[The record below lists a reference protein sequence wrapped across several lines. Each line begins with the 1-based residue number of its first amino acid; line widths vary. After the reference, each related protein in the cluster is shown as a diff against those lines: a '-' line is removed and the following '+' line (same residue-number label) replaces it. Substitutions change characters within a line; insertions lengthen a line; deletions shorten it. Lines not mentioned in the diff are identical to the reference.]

1 MTTRIDAIVEKAY
14 KYLDRFYESYG
25 EKIPKRKI
33 PTREKTLFD
42 NSTFEENL
50 ILNELKKKS
59 QPNCKHPGCLELPRK
74 GNRFCDL
81 HFQTKPV
88 SKPPLP
94 KASPALPKP
103 TLPKPTLPKPTLPK
117 PTLPKPQPFSI
128 TDWAPP
134 VTQVKE
140 KLSLNIKGLSSREI
154 VELIKK
160 ETGEAITVCVKSK
173 QNVIRHA
180 KIILK
185 KKGMRL
191 YE

>member
-1 MTTRIDAIVEKAY
+1 
-14 KYLDRFYESYG
+14 
-25 EKIPKRKI
+25 
-33 PTREKTLFD
+33 
-42 NSTFEENL
+42 
-50 ILNELKKKS
+50 
-59 QPNCKHPGCLELPRK
+59 
-74 GNRFCDL
+74 
-81 HFQTKPV
+81 V

-94 KASPALPKP
+94 KASPA
-103 TLPKPTLPKPTLPK
+103 LPKPTLPK

-180 KIILK
+180 EIILN
-185 KKGMRL
+185 KKGMTL

>member
-103 TLPKPTLPKPTLPK
+103 TLPKPTLPKP
-117 PTLPKPQPFSI
+117 QPFSI

-180 KIILK
+180 EIILN
-185 KKGMRL
+185 KKGMTL